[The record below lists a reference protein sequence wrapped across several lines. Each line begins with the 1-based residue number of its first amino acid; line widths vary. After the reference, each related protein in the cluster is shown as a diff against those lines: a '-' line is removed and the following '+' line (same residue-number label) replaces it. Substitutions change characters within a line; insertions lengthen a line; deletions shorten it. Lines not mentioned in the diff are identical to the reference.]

1 MNNLKKDQDKT
12 FVNYLN
18 NLWSSSKQ
26 FTRTSNTIL
35 LTSISNKYLQKFKKI
50 IIEKYNFI
58 KNISNF
64 NYTNKLEKKTR
75 LSKNELSNYDFYN
88 TYIAYKNLLCYNKIN
103 NKTMNK
109 INKVL
114 LVKKIK
120 DPSKD
125 INNVKNYRF
134 LQVHSKPLKLI
145 DRLWCCRITNIIKN
159 LDTTI
164 FISNLVKGM
173 NDATIIAA
181 DNNTRSIENVILI
194 DIEKAFDSCDY
205 TILEELLKSNLS
217 RNSNPI
223 IAENLTKQYMY
234 ILKERE
240 IFFDNKKINYQKGLP
255 VGLPSSNLV
264 FSLIIDEIIFR
275 WKNQNEHL
283 FEIGK
288 DFKLNIYVDD
298 IYIKLFNLIIKDSVI
313 ITLIDILKMYGFTV
327 NFDKCK
333 ADKNLNIKIFGNLE
347 ETDMYLGIPF
357 TRDIKTYTDLILKKY
372 KLDKSYKSIYDK
384 LKKDNHP
391 EKKKIL
397 GFFNYKFKPLINKY
411 NDNGNQTL
419 ISFFE
424 KYLI

>member
-1 MNNLKKDQDKT
+1 MNNLT

-18 NLWSSSKQ
+18 NLWSNSKP

-35 LTSISNKYLQKFKKI
+35 LTIISNKYLQKFKKI

-64 NYTNKLEKKTR
+64 NYMNKLEKKTR
-75 LSKNELSNYDFYN
+75 LAKNELSNSDFYN
-88 TYIAYKNLLCYNKIN
+88 TYIAYNNLLCYNKIN

-173 NDATIIAA
+173 NDATIMAA

-205 TILEELLKSNLS
+205 TIIEELLKSNLS
-217 RNSNPI
+217 RNSNHI

-298 IYIKLFNLIIKDSVI
+298 IYIKLFNLNIKDSVI

-384 LKKDNHP
+384 LKKDKHP

>member
-1 MNNLKKDQDKT
+1 MNNLI

-18 NLWSSSKQ
+18 NLWSNSKP

-35 LTSISNKYLQKFKKI
+35 LTNTLNKYLQKFKKI

-64 NYTNKLEKKTR
+64 NYMNKLEKKTR
-75 LSKNELSNYDFYN
+75 LAKNELSNSDFYN
-88 TYIAYKNLLCYNKIN
+88 TYIAYNNLLCYNKIN

-173 NDATIIAA
+173 NDATIMAA

-205 TILEELLKSNLS
+205 SIIEELLKSNLS

-298 IYIKLFNLIIKDSVI
+298 IYIKLFNLNIKDSVI

>member
-1 MNNLKKDQDKT
+1 MNNLI

-18 NLWSSSKQ
+18 NLWSNSKP

-35 LTSISNKYLQKFKKI
+35 LTIISNKYLQKFKKI

-64 NYTNKLEKKTR
+64 NYMNKLEKKTR
-75 LSKNELSNYDFYN
+75 LTKNELSNSDFYN
-88 TYIAYKNLLCYNKIN
+88 TYIAYNNLLCYNKIN

-205 TILEELLKSNLS
+205 AIIEELLKSNLS

-255 VGLPSSNLV
+255 IGLPSSNLV

-298 IYIKLFNLIIKDSVI
+298 IYIKLFNLNIKDSVI
-313 ITLIDILKMYGFTV
+313 ITLIDILHLWKFKM
-327 NFDKCK
+327 
-333 ADKNLNIKIFGNLE
+333 
-347 ETDMYLGIPF
+347 P
-357 TRDIKTYTDLILKKY
+357 ILKA
-372 KLDKSYKSIYDK
+372 
-384 LKKDNHP
+384 KK
-391 EKKKIL
+391 
-397 GFFNYKFKPLINKY
+397 
-411 NDNGNQTL
+411 
-419 ISFFE
+419 
-424 KYLI
+424 